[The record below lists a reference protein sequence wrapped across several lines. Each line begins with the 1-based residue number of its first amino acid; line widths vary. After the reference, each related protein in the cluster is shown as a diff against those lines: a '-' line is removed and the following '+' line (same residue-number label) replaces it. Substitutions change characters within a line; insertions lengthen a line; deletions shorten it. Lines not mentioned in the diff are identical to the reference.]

1 MKPLRIPVYAL
12 TLRLY
17 NHIPMYYGRSKKCV
31 MHWFLCAML
40 LFSCRETPETL
51 LAVSENYKAAP
62 TGPSVKLVILGTVQD
77 AGSPQIACE
86 KDCCKDLQKYPD
98 ITRNV
103 VALGLVDGL
112 HKKSYLIEATPNIG
126 LQLNSLSGFTS
137 LPSKSLPDGVFLT
150 HAHIGHY
157 TGLMYFGK
165 ESLNSKSLPVFVMPQ
180 MRTFLAQNGPWGQ
193 LVSNENIVLKPLE
206 ADKGIVLTPS
216 LSITPF
222 LVPHRDEYSETVGFL
237 IEGPAKKALFIPD
250 IDKWAQWDNS
260 IIKVISE
267 VDYAFIDATFYDE
280 KEINNRD
287 ISEIPHPFVI
297 ESMALFNDL
306 SSEEKGKI
314 YFIHLNHTNPL
325 LNPKSEAVLEVVSKG
340 FHVANFLQEF
350 EL

>member
-1 MKPLRIPVYAL
+1 ML
-12 TLRLY
+12 
-17 NHIPMYYGRSKKCV
+17 
-31 MHWFLCAML
+31 WFLCAL
-40 LFSCRETPETL
+40 FLFSCKDIPNSL
-51 LAVSENYKAAP
+51 SDVSENKKSAP
-62 TGPSVKLVILGTVQD
+62 IGSSVKLVILGTVQD

-98 ITRNV
+98 NTRNV
-103 VALGLVDGL
+103 VALGLVDGV

-126 LQLNSLSGFTS
+126 LQLNHLNELASF
-137 LPSKSLPDGVFLT
+137 PSKPLPDGVFLT

-165 ESLNSKSLPVFVMPQ
+165 ESLNSEKLPVFVMPQ
-180 MRTFLAQNGPWGQ
+180 MSSFLTQNGPWGQ
-193 LVSNENIVLKPLE
+193 LVSNDNIVLKALE
-206 ADKGIVLTPS
+206 ANKGIKLSSSLTV
-216 LSITPF
+216 TPF

-237 IEGPAKKALFIPD
+237 IEGPDKKVLFIPD
-250 IDKWAQWDNS
+250 IDKWARWEKS
-260 IIKVISE
+260 IVRAISE

-306 SSEEKGKI
+306 TSAEKGKI
-314 YFIHLNHTNPL
+314 YFTHFNHTNPL
-325 LNPKSEAVLEVVSKG
+325 LTPESEEYKDVVSKG
-340 FHVANFLQEF
+340 FHVASFLEEF